1 MSTNARLRDAGRL
14 VIGTRGSQL
23 ALWQTRSVASRLE
36 SIVPGLHIEVR
47 TIKTTGD
54 KVLDSPL
61 SKIGDKG
68 LFTKEIEQQ
77 LLAGTIDL
85 AVHSLK
91 DIPTQLPAGLVIG
104 AITEREDV
112 RDVFLA
118 HPRKKPASLE
128 TLPYGARI
136 ATGSLRRTCQLLA
149 YRPDFTI
156 VNIRGNLN
164 TRLEKLDNSDWD
176 GMILALAGVRRLGWE
191 SRIDEVLPLEMML
204 PAVGQGALAVEIRE
218 SDTQLAEALKA
229 LHHEPTAVAVYAER
243 ALLRCLEGGCQVPI
257 GTYGRLEHGKLRL
270 NAMIGSLD
278 GKRIVR
284 GEITGETTHAEDLG
298 IRLANDLLENGGR
311 EILEEIRRAGNIS
324 LVPDA

>member
-1 MSTNARLRDAGRL
+1 MRTNTGQPRAGKL

-23 ALWQTRSVASRLE
+23 ALWQTNFIKSRIE
-36 SIVPGLHIEVR
+36 STAPDISIEVR

-54 KVLDSPL
+54 KLLDSPL

-77 LLAGTIDL
+77 MLEGAIDL

-91 DIPTQLPAGLVIG
+91 DIPTQIPAGLVIG
-104 AITEREDV
+104 AITEREDL
-112 RDVFLA
+112 RDVFIS
-118 HPRKKPASLE
+118 HPKKQHSSLSA
-128 TLPYGARI
+128 LPHGARI
-136 ATGSLRRTCQLLA
+136 ATGSLRRACQLLA
-149 YRPDFTI
+149 FRPDFTI

-176 GMILALAGVRRLGWE
+176 GMILAFAGVKRLGLE
-191 SRIDEVLPLEMML
+191 SRVTEILPFEIML

-218 SDTQLAEALKA
+218 NDSRVADLLKN
-229 LHHEPTAVAVYAER
+229 LHHEPTAIATRAER
-243 ALLRCLEGGCQVPI
+243 ALLRHLEGGCQVPI
-257 GTYGRLEHGKLRL
+257 GTYGRIEQGKLRL
-270 NAMIGSLD
+270 DAMIGSLD

-284 GEITGETTHAEDLG
+284 GEITGDTTHAEDLG
-298 IRLANDLLENGGR
+298 VKLANDLVENGGR

-324 LVPDA
+324 LVPEA